1 MLSTDLGQ
9 ATNPPVAEGFAM
21 FAQKL
26 LDAAF
31 TKAEINAMA
40 VRIPARLLSK

>member
-21 FAQKL
+21 FAERL
-26 LDAAF
+26 LEAGF
-31 TKAEINAMA
+31 SVAEISKMSAA
-40 VRIPARLLSK
+40 VPASLIE